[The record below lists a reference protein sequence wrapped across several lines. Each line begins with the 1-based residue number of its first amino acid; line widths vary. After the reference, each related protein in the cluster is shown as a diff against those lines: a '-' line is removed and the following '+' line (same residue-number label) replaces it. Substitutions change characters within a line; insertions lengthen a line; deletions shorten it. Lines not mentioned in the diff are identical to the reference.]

1 VKRFTSGAAKTEPR
15 GALREERIQEKKPG
29 QRKSWQ
35 QRRLTRQ
42 EAQGRNKNGR
52 EELGALPRAEQKSD
66 EAMGA
71 ETRSKE
77 KPAGDGRKTDR
88 SKTGCGDGRKTAS
101 KTDRTQAAAM
111 DEKQPAETKTRA
123 EQEDLTNQH
132 GKMKYNHER
141 WKFFSIKPNMIHTTM
156 EFTVIPPS
164 FNY

>member
-1 VKRFTSGAAKTEPR
+1 VGRQKRNR
-15 GALREERIQEKKPG
+15 GALCGKSESKKRNRDRERAG
-29 QRKSWQ
+29 SSG
-35 QRRLTRQ
+35 RLTRQ

-52 EELGALPRAEQKSD
+52 EELGELPRAEQKSD

-88 SKTGCGDGRKTAS
+88 SKTGSGDGRKTAS

-123 EQEDLTNQH
+123 EQEDLVQISQTNTA
-132 GKMKYNHER
+132 K
-141 WKFFSIKPNMIHTTM
+141 
-156 EFTVIPPS
+156 
-164 FNY
+164 

>member
-1 VKRFTSGAAKTEPR
+1 VGRQKRNR
-15 GALREERIQEKKPG
+15 GALCGKSESKKRNRDRERAG
-29 QRKSWQ
+29 SSG
-35 QRRLTRQ
+35 RLTRQ

-88 SKTGCGDGRKTAS
+88 SKTACGDGRKTAS
-101 KTDRTQAAAM
+101 KTDRRQARQAAAM

-123 EQEDLTNQH
+123 EQEDLVQISQTN
-132 GKMKYNHER
+132 
-141 WKFFSIKPNMIHTTM
+141 TA
-156 EFTVIPPS
+156 
-164 FNY
+164 